1 MVPLPTSVD
10 ALAVVGIKPKKLV
23 ALRRLSATVVVALL
37 AVSVTLPVELTP
49 PSTVRLTTS
58 AI

>member
-1 MVPLPTSVD
+1 MPTSAD

-49 PSTVRLTTS
+49 PSNVLLTTS